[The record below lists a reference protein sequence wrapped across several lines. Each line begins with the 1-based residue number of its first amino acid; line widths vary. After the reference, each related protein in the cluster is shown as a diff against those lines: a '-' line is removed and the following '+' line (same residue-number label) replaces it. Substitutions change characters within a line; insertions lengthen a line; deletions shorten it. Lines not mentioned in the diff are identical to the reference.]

1 MPKIKP
7 ISTGVSLPS
16 SRNTPS
22 LERLTQSLAS
32 AKSAYCSSM
41 FLATVF
47 FTVVMEDKKPPT
59 PLENSTAAAQAA
71 SHHGKRGL

>member
-22 LERLTQSLAS
+22 LERLMQSLAS
-32 AKSAYCSSM
+32 AKSAYCGSM

-47 FTVVMEDKKPPT
+47 FTVVMEDKKS
-59 PLENSTAAAQAA
+59 PLL
-71 SHHGKRGL
+71 H